1 MYQRQLNIVQGV
13 TRRIENYLGNV
24 SPSVAARSKT
34 FSDSCTD
41 KLRAISESL
50 LDILLS
56 LPIDIPYSI
65 DRESCQK
72 LFQGLCVTQGPRVQM
87 LTATLLVRA
96 CGKQA
101 YWGDFIA
108 DTLAQMFSSNYT
120 LQFPQDRVFVLLA
133 YLGRKSPE
141 RGIILDATLRV
152 LASVLVPLSQPQG
165 SLLAVSTDLSL
176 LGWIL
181 LYLSLQL
188 DNSSKSENSTA
199 KRWNWVTGDMNA
211 KTSGNGVCTG
221 NHRRKV
227 HRRFIHY
234 KQQIDQ
240 LDWTKKAVQAST
252 QVQVCTPL
260 TYLCL

>member
-13 TRRIENYLGNV
+13 IRRIENFTG
-24 SPSVAARSKT
+24 SPSTSGDVKSKNSLT
-34 FSDSCTD
+34 ESCTD

-56 LPIDIPYSI
+56 LPADVSYTI
-65 DRESCQK
+65 DRQGCQQ

-87 LTATLLVRA
+87 LTATLLVRS

-120 LQFPQDRVFVLLA
+120 TQFPQDRAFVLLA

-141 RGIILDATLRV
+141 RGIVLDSTLRILAEV
-152 LASVLVPLSQPQG
+152 LAPLSQPQG

-181 LYLSLQL
+181 LYLSLLL
-188 DNSSKSENSTA
+188 DNSNKTESQST
-199 KRWNWVTGDMNA
+199 KRWNWVTGDTNTKA
-211 KTSGNGVCTG
+211 PGNGVCTG
-221 NHRRKV
+221 SHRKKV
-227 HRRFIHY
+227 HKRFIHY

-252 QVQVCTPL
+252 QVQVCMNII
-260 TYLCL
+260 